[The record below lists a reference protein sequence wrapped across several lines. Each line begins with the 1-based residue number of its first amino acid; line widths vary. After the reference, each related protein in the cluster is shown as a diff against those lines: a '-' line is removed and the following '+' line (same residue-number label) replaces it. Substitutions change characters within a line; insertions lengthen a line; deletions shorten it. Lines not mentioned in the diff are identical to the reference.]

1 MTQTKLSTPYPPLSS
16 PSPTRQVRWPL
27 SKEKKSTTHPKDTYA
42 ELVFPCKCFENWE
55 KKKNSPKLIQHWVT
69 RTCSLQLQLKI
80 NTHKIVFKKKGEE
93 NKTKQNKTK
102 NNSNGKWSKAYY
114 VASSNNNKNK
124 NHFPI
129 WSTLKL
135 LLWFRWNVKKK
146 WRYWK
151 RVSVCILTW

>member
-80 NTHKIVFKKKGEE
+80 NTKLKKKRKKER
-93 NKTKQNKTK
+93 KTKQNKTK

-114 VASSNNNKNK
+114 VVSTVIKVAIIISL
-124 NHFPI
+124 I
-129 WSTLKL
+129 WEEKRERLKESICLYLDMVSTGWLE
-135 LLWFRWNVKKK
+135 
-146 WRYWK
+146 
-151 RVSVCILTW
+151 